1 MKKLTVN
8 VGKSYE
14 ILIERGLLKQAGA
27 LISHVTKAKRI
38 AIITDSNVA
47 PLYESTIRESLK
59 SAGFN
64 VFTHTFPA
72 GESSKTL
79 SSIGEMLEFMA
90 ENSLDRKDLVV
101 ALGGGVCGDMAGYAA
116 ASYLRGI
123 DFVQIPTTLLAQIDS
138 SVGGKTGVD
147 LPQGKNLCG
156 AFHQPILVIID
167 PDVLSTLSDK
177 FFVDGM
183 GEAIKYGC
191 IKSRKIFDKL
201 KKENAK
207 DFVEQLIFECVD
219 IKREVVEND
228 EKEQGE
234 RALLNFGHTFGH
246 AIEKYYNF
254 RGFSHGEAVSIGMVM
269 AAKIGEELGVTDI
282 GTAEE
287 IGHLLTKCK
296 LPNSTT
302 AQFENLIEAMGADKK
317 RDGDSINFV
326 LLNSIGKSF
335 IYPMKM
341 NQFQELRR
349 IFQ

>member
-1 MKKLTVN
+1 MKTLTVN

-14 ILIERGLLKQAGA
+14 ILIDRGLLKQAGA
-27 LISHVTKAKRI
+27 LVSRITKAKRI

-47 PLYESTIRESLK
+47 SLYESTLKLSLEK
-59 SAGFN
+59 AGFT
-64 VFTHTFPA
+64 VFTHIFPA
-72 GESSKTL
+72 GESSKNL
-79 SSIGEMLEFMA
+79 SSISEMLEFMA
-90 ENSLDRKDLVV
+90 EKGLDRKDLVV

-177 FFVDGM
+177 YFADGM

-191 IKSRKIFDKL
+191 IKSQGLFEKL
-201 KKENAK
+201 EKESAK
-207 DFVEQLIFECVD
+207 DFVEQMIFECVD
-219 IKREVVEND
+219 IKRQVVEND

-246 AIEKYYNF
+246 AIEKFYNF
-254 RGFSHGEAVSIGMVM
+254 RGFSHGEAISIGMVM
-269 AAKIGEELGVTDI
+269 AAKIGEEMAVTDI
-282 GTAEE
+282 GTAER
-287 IGHLLTKCK
+287 ISRLLTKYD
-296 LPNSTT
+296 LPNS
-302 AQFENLIEAMGADKK
+302 ASAPFEKLIVAMGADKK
-317 RDGDSINFV
+317 RDGDNINFV
-326 LLNSIGKSF
+326 LLNSVGSSF
-335 IYPMKM
+335 IHSMKM
-341 NQFQELRR
+341 EQFQELRR